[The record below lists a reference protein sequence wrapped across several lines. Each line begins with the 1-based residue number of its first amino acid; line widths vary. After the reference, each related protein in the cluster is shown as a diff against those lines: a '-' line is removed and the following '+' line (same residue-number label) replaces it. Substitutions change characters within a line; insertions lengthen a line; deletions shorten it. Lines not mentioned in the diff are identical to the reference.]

1 VNGSNTLAFTTAT
14 EIDGFQVSSLTTGKP
29 LFTVSFAPFPSGYQF
44 STASHGIALTPD
56 EKQAYVIDTINKEVR
71 VYDVSRVAE
80 GVAPTQLGVVPVAGL
95 SGTESPCAYDCG
107 RGGWIQAS
115 IDGRF
120 MFVGDSGEV
129 IETATRK
136 VLASIPTLLNTK
148 VSIEVEWANGVPVAT
163 STRSGVGK
171 VG

>member
-1 VNGSNTLAFTTAT
+1 
-14 EIDGFQVSSLTTGKP
+14 
-29 LFTVSFAPFPSGYQF
+29 
-44 STASHGIALTPD
+44 
-56 EKQAYVIDTINKEVR
+56 
-71 VYDVSRVAE
+71 
-80 GVAPTQLGVVPVAGL
+80 
-95 SGTESPCAYDCG
+95 
-107 RGGWIQAS
+107 
-115 IDGRF
+115 

-136 VLASIPTLLNTK
+136 VVASIPTLLNTK